1 MATSRRQFIRNAA
14 GLLTAAVYD
23 DRLALAQK
31 EEELDPAG
39 DSLVASV
46 RNLGS
51 QFLENKVGITGADGA
66 TSTVLPSGESLWMFG
81 DTVEGPFKSIRG
93 LDLTSLRS
101 NTGAIVPRQDASRG
115 ITNFRFLSDESGKR
129 PRQIIPFAADE
140 DPAKHRLWAIHGAA
154 VGQHVFLFYHRITL
168 LDGVDVF
175 INFQLDGMG
184 IARADVGDLRFKRLT
199 APDGTHLFWKGEAPT
214 FGVFVTRADDYVYLW
229 GSLATGMHLARTREK
244 SIADLASYEY
254 LVESPTIDNP
264 SKSPRWSKQFQP
276 TAMLF
281 DSVPNEMSAAYNPH
295 LQKFVAFH
303 SLHRENKIVLRTAE
317 QLTGPWSAPVLVFR
331 PEKIGDADL
340 IYAAKEHPELAR
352 ENGRV
357 LYITFVNSATY
368 VPQLIEVTLK

>member
-1 MATSRRQFIRNAA
+1 
-14 GLLTAAVYD
+14 
-23 DRLALAQK
+23 
-31 EEELDPAG
+31 
-39 DSLVASV
+39 V

-51 QFLENKVGITGADGA
+51 QFLENKVGVTGTDGA

-81 DTVEGPFKSIRG
+81 DTVEGPFKTIRG

-115 ITNFRFLSDESGKR
+115 IKNFRFLSDEDGNR

-140 DPAKHRLWAIHGAA
+140 DPARHRIWAIHGTT
-154 VGQHVFLFYHRITL
+154 VGQSVFLFYHHITL

-175 INFQLDGMG
+175 INFKLDGMG
-184 IARADVGDLRFKRLT
+184 IARADIGDLHFKRLT
-199 APDGTHLFWKGEAPT
+199 APDGTHLLWKGDAPS

-254 LVESPTIDNP
+254 LVEAPTTEKP
-264 SKSPRWSKQFQP
+264 SKLPRWSKQFQP
-276 TAMLF
+276 IAILF

-295 LQKFVAFH
+295 LRKFVVYH

-317 QLTGPWSAPVLVFR
+317 QITGPWSDPQVVYR
-331 PEKIGDADL
+331 PEKIRDDDL

-352 ENGRV
+352 DSGRV
-357 LYITFVNSATY
+357 LYVTFVNSATY
-368 VPQLIEVTLK
+368 VPQMIEVTLK